1 MFGFRRKQEQEADTG
16 SRQAMRSKSAPAG
29 GTSNPTGNSAGKARP
44 SPTLIRESRKFIT
57 DTGLQDRAHVDDLGV
72 LHAVSGTDPMFLR
85 SLQQMLATP
94 AGEAEVRFL
103 APHEFRQMVQARS
116 QPRKKS
122 GSETV
127 RAARQANLAV
137 DHVLGR
143 AIDAKAS
150 DFYLDIRNLDDI
162 AVLSIRTYGIV
173 REIDRM
179 NAQAGRE
186 IATGLFS
193 RSENDS
199 WEDITPSDTSFS
211 HWHRGKLY
219 RVRANSLPEV
229 RGAALSCRIRDPQF
243 VLPLG
248 EAGYNPRQ
256 QGYIA
261 RMCRSPGGLI
271 LVTGETNSGKSTTL
285 ASLMKDTPRGQRM
298 IEIADPVEVEFDNV
312 THCEIDHRREDP
324 EAFFGKV
331 LASTVRQNPDALV
344 LGEIR
349 DERTARAAQNMAIQ
363 GKRVFSTL
371 HTQSCVAA
379 IPRLTNLG
387 IDPHLLTLREF
398 IAGIVNQNL
407 VPLVCPDCCRQE
419 PADPALTDRYR
430 ALFGDNARYVN
441 PDGCGSGNDR
451 CVGGVIGQTLVA
463 EVLPLGL
470 DRKEA
475 HQLIGSHRLWQLQEY
490 MQKEFGVQTK
500 QEHARDKVLAGLIDP
515 ELAEAIIGEWSADV
529 RAAPAT
535 PQIGGAS

>member
-1 MFGFRRKQEQEADTG
+1 MFGIFGRRKKRNPGGLSGGRRDG
-16 SRQAMRSKSAPAG
+16 SSGGPPGPAHAPA
-29 GTSNPTGNSAGKARP
+29 TDARK
-44 SPTLIRESRKFIT
+44 IREARKFVD
-57 DTGLQDRAHVDDLGV
+57 DTNLQDRVLVDDRGG
-72 LHAVSGTDPMFLR
+72 LHAIEGTDAMFLQPLR
-85 SLQQMLATP
+85 EMLATS
-94 AGEAEVRFL
+94 AGEANVAFL
-103 APHEFRQMVQARS
+103 APHVFRQKVQSRA

-137 DHVLGR
+137 DHVLGL
-143 AIDAKAS
+143 AIDARAS
-150 DFYLDIRNLDDI
+150 DFYLDIRNLDDVAI
-162 AVLSIRTYGIV
+162 LSIRTYGLV
-173 REIDRM
+173 REIERM
-179 NAQAGRE
+179 TAQAGKE

-211 HWHRGKLY
+211 HWHAGKLY

-256 QGYIA
+256 QGYIT

-271 LVTGETNSGKSTTL
+271 LITGETNSGKSTTL

-298 IEIADPVEVEFDNV
+298 IEIADPVEVEFPNV

-324 EAFFGKV
+324 EAFFARV

-407 VPLVCPDCCRQE
+407 VPLVCPDCCRGE
-419 PADPALTDRYR
+419 PADPALSDRYR
-430 ALFGDNARYVN
+430 ALFGDAARYVN
-441 PDGCGSGNDR
+441 PDGCGPGNPG
-451 CVGGVIGQTLVA
+451 CVGGVVGQTLVA

-470 DRKEA
+470 DREEA
-475 HQLIGSHRLWQLQEY
+475 HQLIAGNRLWELQNY
-490 MQKEFGVQTK
+490 MQRKFSVQTK
-500 QEHARDKVLAGLIDP
+500 QEHARDKVLSGLIDP
-515 ELAEAIIGEWSADV
+515 ELTEAIIGEWSAGV
-529 RAAPAT
+529 RESQAVPVS
-535 PQIGGAS
+535 GGAS